1 MPSKPELDAFD
12 RRLLNI
18 LQWEFPL
25 VPRPFQ
31 AIADALG
38 TTEEDMLARVAR
50 LKADR
55 VVRQIS
61 AIFDTRSLGYKSS
74 LVAMRVPAE
83 RVDEAAG
90 VLNEHPG
97 VSHHYKRNHAFNLW
111 FTLAVPPATSLERT
125 VEVLHRLAGA
135 ESTRILETLR
145 LFKIGV
151 KLDMTGSED
160 ITAQS
165 DDGYGD
171 RHRPAAGPS
180 GIGPREIAF
189 IRELQ
194 KDLPVQPEPFRAWA
208 SELGVPVEALLEQ
221 AARLQAQ
228 GYMRRLAAVLH
239 HREAGFR
246 ANAMGV
252 WKVPPDRVNE
262 LGPRFAGF
270 NAVSHC
276 YQRPV
281 YPDWPYNIFTMI
293 HGRNAAECQSVIEAI
308 AAATGITDH
317 AVLYSTK
324 EYKKT
329 RVPYFTAAEAAWEQK
344 HLVAATAAEARE

>member
-1 MPSKPELDAFD
+1 MDDLDK
-12 RRLLNI
+12 RLLNK
-18 LQWEFPL
+18 LQWGFPM
-25 VPRPFQ
+25 VPRPFG
-31 AIADALG
+31 ALGEALG
-38 TTEEDMLARVAR
+38 TSEDDLMARVHR

-74 LVAMRVPAE
+74 LVAMRVPSDQ
-83 RVDEAAG
+83 VDEAAAI
-90 VLNEHPG
+90 LNEHPG
-97 VSHHYKRNHAFNLW
+97 VSHNYKRNHSFNLW
-111 FTLAVPPATSLERT
+111 FTVAVPPATPLEET

-135 ESTRILETLR
+135 ESTRILQTLR

-160 ITAQS
+160 IAAQS
-165 DDGYGD
+165 DNGYSD
-171 RHRPAAGPS
+171 AKRPAAGPA
-180 GIGPREIAF
+180 GIGPTEIAF

-194 KDLPVQPEPFRAWA
+194 KDLPIQVDAFAPWA
-208 SELGVPVEALLEQ
+208 AGLGISVEALLGQ
-221 AARLQAQ
+221 AARFQEQ
-228 GYMRRLAAVLH
+228 GYMRRFAAVLH

-252 WKVPPDRVNE
+252 WKVPPEQVDE
-262 LGPRFAGF
+262 LGPKFASF

-276 YQRPV
+276 YQRPI
-281 YPDWPYNIFTMI
+281 YPDWPFNVFTMI
-293 HGRNAAECQSVIEAI
+293 HGRSPAECQKVIDAI
-308 AAATGITDH
+308 SAATGITEY

-329 RVPYFTAAEAAWEQK
+329 RVPYFTAAEEAWERNN
-344 HLVAATAAEARE
+344 LAGAGAPAA

>member
-1 MPSKPELDAFD
+1 MPAKPEMDALDK
-12 RRLLNI
+12 RLLNT

-25 VPRPFQ
+25 VPRPFR
-31 AIADALG
+31 AMGDALG
-38 TTEEDMLARVAR
+38 TSEDDILARVDR

-74 LVAMRVPAE
+74 LVAMRVPAD
-83 RVDEAAG
+83 RVDEAAAA
-90 VLNEHPG
+90 LNEHPG
-97 VSHHYKRNHAFNLW
+97 VSHNYKRNHAFNIW
-111 FTLAVPPATSLERT
+111 FTVAVPPATSLEQT

-135 ESTRILETLR
+135 ESTRILQTLR

-151 KLDMTGSED
+151 KLDMTGTED

-165 DDGYGD
+165 DDGYAD
-171 RHRPAAGPS
+171 HQRPAEGPAAL
-180 GIGPREIAF
+180 GPAEIGF

-194 KDLPVQPEPFRAWA
+194 KDLPIQPEAFGPWA
-208 SELGVPVEALLEQ
+208 VALGVTPDALLAQ
-221 AARLQAQ
+221 AARFQER
-228 GYMRRLAAVLH
+228 GYMRRFAAVLH

-252 WKVPPDRVNE
+252 WKVPTDRVNE
-262 LGPRFAGF
+262 LGPRFAAF

-276 YQRPV
+276 YQRPI
-281 YPDWPYNIFTMI
+281 YPDWPYNVFTMI
-293 HGRNAAECQSVIEAI
+293 HGRTAGDCQKVLEAI
-308 AAATGITDH
+308 ASSTGIAEY

-329 RVPYFTAAEAAWEQK
+329 RVPYFTAAEEAWERK
-344 HLVAATAAEARE
+344 YLAGAPAA

>member
-1 MPSKPELDAFD
+1 MAAKPEMDGLDK
-12 RRLLNI
+12 RLLNK

-25 VPRPFQ
+25 APRPFR
-31 AIADALG
+31 ALG
-38 TTEEDMLARVAR
+38 EALGVTEDDILARVNR

-55 VVRQIS
+55 VVRQIG
-61 AIFDTRSLGYKSS
+61 AIFDTRSLGYTSS
-74 LVAMRVPAE
+74 LVAMRVPAD
-83 RVDEAAG
+83 RVDEAAAI
-90 VLNEHPG
+90 LNEHPG
-97 VSHHYKRNHAFNLW
+97 VSHNYKRNHAFNIW
-111 FTLAVPPATSLERT
+111 FTVAVPPATSLEQT

-135 ESTRILETLR
+135 ESARILQTLR

-151 KLDMTGSED
+151 KLDMTGTED

-165 DDGYGD
+165 DDGYAD
-171 RHRPAAGPS
+171 HQRPAEGPAAL
-180 GIGPREIAF
+180 GPAEIAF

-194 KDLPVQPEPFRAWA
+194 KDLPIQPEAFAPWA
-208 SELGVPVEALLEQ
+208 AALGITPEALLEQ
-221 AARLQAQ
+221 AARFQER
-228 GYMRRLAAVLH
+228 GYMRRFAAVLH

-252 WKVPPDRVNE
+252 WKVPPERVSE
-262 LGPRFAGF
+262 LGPKFAGF

-281 YPDWPYNIFTMI
+281 YADWPYNVFTMI
-293 HGRNAAECQSVIEAI
+293 HGRTAADCQKVIETI
-308 AAATGITDH
+308 AATTGITEY

-329 RVPYFTAAEAAWEQK
+329 RVPYFTAAEAAWERK
-344 HLVAATAAEARE
+344 YLAGVPAA

>member
-1 MPSKPELDAFD
+1 MTPNKTELDALD
-12 RRLLNI
+12 KRLLNK

-31 AIADALG
+31 AMAESLG
-38 TTEEDMLARVAR
+38 TSEEDVLARVAR

-74 LVAMRVPAE
+74 LVAMRVPAG
-83 RVDEAAG
+83 RVDEAAA

-97 VSHHYKRNHAFNLW
+97 VSHNYKRNHEFNLW
-111 FTLAVPPATSLERT
+111 FTLAVPPTTSLEQT

-135 ESTRILETLR
+135 ESTRILQTLR

-151 KLDMTGSED
+151 KLDMTGTED

-171 RHRPAAGPS
+171 HQRPAAGPAA
-180 GIGPREIAF
+180 IGPREIAF

-194 KDLPVQPEPFRAWA
+194 KDLPIQPEPFAPWA
-208 SELGVPVEALLEQ
+208 QALGITVAALLEQ
-221 AARLQAQ
+221 AAAFQEQ

-252 WKVPPDRVNE
+252 WKVPPERVHE
-262 LGPRFAGF
+262 LGPKFAGF

-281 YPDWPYNIFTMI
+281 YPDWPYNVFTMI
-293 HGRNAAECQSVIEAI
+293 HGRSPAECQKVIEAI
-308 AAATGITDH
+308 SGATGISEY

-329 RVPYFTAAEAAWEQK
+329 RVPYFTAAEADWERR
-344 HLVAATAAEARE
+344 HLAGATAA

>member
-1 MPSKPELDAFD
+1 MATKPEMDGLDK
-12 RRLLNI
+12 RLLNK
-18 LQWEFPL
+18 LQWEFPM

-31 AIADALG
+31 ALGDALG
-38 TTEEDMLARVAR
+38 ATEDEVLARVR
-50 LKADR
+50 QLKADR
-55 VVRQIS
+55 VLRQIS

-74 LVAMRVPAE
+74 LVAMRVGPD
-83 RVDEAAG
+83 RVDEAAA

-97 VSHHYKRNHAFNLW
+97 VSHNYKRNHAFNIW
-111 FTLAVPPATSLERT
+111 FTLAVPPPTSLEQT

-135 ESTRILETLR
+135 ESTRILQTLR

-151 KLDMTGSED
+151 KLDMTGTED

-165 DDGYGD
+165 NDGYGD
-171 RHRPAAGPS
+171 DRRPAAGPAA
-180 GIGPREIAF
+180 IGPAEIAF

-194 KDLPVQPEPFRAWA
+194 KDMALQPEAFLPWA
-208 SELGVPVEALLEQ
+208 QSLGVTVEALLQQ
-221 AARLQAQ
+221 AARFQER
-228 GYMRRLAAVLH
+228 GYMRRFAAVLH

-252 WKVPPDRVNE
+252 WKVPPDRVDA
-262 LGPRFAGF
+262 LGPTFASF

-281 YPDWPYNIFTMI
+281 YPDWPYNVFTMI
-293 HGRNAAECQSVIEAI
+293 HGRTPADCQQVIQAI
-308 AAATGITDH
+308 SAATGIDEY

-344 HLVAATAAEARE
+344 HLAGAPAA

>member
-1 MPSKPELDAFD
+1 MPAKPEMDALDK
-12 RRLLNI
+12 RLLNA

-31 AIADALG
+31 ALAEALG
-38 TTEEDMLARVAR
+38 TTEADIMARVDR

-74 LVAMRVPAE
+74 LVAMQVRPD
-83 RVDEAAG
+83 RVDEAAAI
-90 VLNEHPG
+90 LNEHPG
-97 VSHHYKRNHAFNLW
+97 VSHNYKRNHAFNIW
-111 FTLAVPPATSLERT
+111 FTVAVPPATSLEQT

-135 ESTRILETLR
+135 ESTRILQTLR

-151 KLDMTGSED
+151 KLDMTGTED

-171 RHRPAAGPS
+171 QQRPAAGPA
-180 GIGPREIAF
+180 GIGPAEIAF

-194 KDLPVQPEPFRAWA
+194 KDLPIRSDAFAPWA
-208 SELGVPVEALLEQ
+208 EALGVTVEALLQQ
-221 AARLQAQ
+221 AARFQEQ

-252 WKVPPDRVNE
+252 WKVPPDRVAE
-262 LGPRFAGF
+262 LGPKFAGF

-276 YQRPV
+276 YQRPI
-281 YPDWPYNIFTMI
+281 YPDWPYNVFTMI
-293 HGRNAAECQSVIEAI
+293 HGRTSADCQKVINAI
-308 AAATGITDH
+308 AGVTGITEY

-344 HLVAATAAEARE
+344 YLAGASAA